1 VAPSRK
7 EQLTKQKYK
16 QPGTGKRTKGN
27 HSTGWA
33 AAAAEEPFIS
43 YVLLLLIRRE
53 RSADE

>member
-1 VAPSRK
+1 MAPSRK
-7 EQLTKQKYK
+7 EQLAKQKYK

-43 YVLLLLIRRE
+43 YVLLLIRRE